1 MLRAEVWE
9 EGVTCRPRGS
19 QLGWELGPGKI
30 HVIFKQEKKNKNI
43 ILAFIEH
50 LLVLGTLYKS
60 VLIIP
65 LTTWEVALLS
75 PFYI

>member
-1 MLRAEVWE
+1 MQRFGKRVSHAGP
-9 EGVTCRPRGS
+9 EGASWAGS
-19 QLGWELGPGKI
+19 WGLEKI
-30 HVIFKQEKKNKNI
+30 HVIFKQEKKKKPI